1 MTDSSGT
8 LPERSE
14 LASTGGFNAYI
25 GPLYRLPD
33 EEDGSVK
40 RFCFIAAP
48 HHMNASG
55 TVHGGMLMS
64 FIDVSMSR
72 TTRLVTGAKRTAT
85 VSLAT
90 DFVGPGRL
98 GEVIQSRVRISR
110 RTRTMLFLAAEIFT
124 SERML
129 AVANGLWKVSEAA

>member
-1 MTDSSGT
+1 M
-8 LPERSE
+8 
-14 LASTGGFNAYI
+14 
-25 GPLYRLPD
+25 
-33 EEDGSVK
+33 K
-40 RFCFIAAP
+40 RFCFIAAA

-85 VSLAT
+85 VSLTT

-98 GEVIQSRVRISR
+98 GDVIQSRVRISR
-110 RTRTMLFLAAEIFT
+110 RTRSMLFLSAEIFT
-124 SERML
+124 ADRVL
-129 AVANGLWKVSEAA
+129 GVANGLWKVSEAS